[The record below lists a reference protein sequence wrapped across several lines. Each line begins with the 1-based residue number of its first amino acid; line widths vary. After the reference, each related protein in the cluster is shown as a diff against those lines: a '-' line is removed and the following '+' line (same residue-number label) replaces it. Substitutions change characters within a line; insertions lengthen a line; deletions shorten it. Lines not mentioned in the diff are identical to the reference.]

1 MIFYFFS
8 VLWNKIQKIFCEL
21 ELIKFYI
28 YFIELFSSILFL
40 IIDYFIHIS
49 NFFNLKNKKIINHT
63 FILLC
68 YYLKYNFFIMSFKV
82 ENELLGRIKEVEKT
96 LNFNFEKS
104 LLAVNNKIKEL
115 ITKVDSMSEK
125 VETLDKNF
133 NEIKVKGDKIDEF
146 IVFKNKSL
154 DQLTSHEI
162 RINQLIADTSFMKT
176 KYDKMFI
183 DNFTVPGFVGEF
195 CKYKT
200 IRDYIESNIKE
211 MSLINS
217 FKEQSLVDIKNYGSK
232 IENLIKQFTGS
243 LDNFS
248 DRQKETLNN
257 AKREIYKKVNDE
269 INKIDNKFEDVKIY
283 NTNEAKKLSEKTDDL
298 IKVTKETIDFRDR
311 LKNYFEQNL
320 DEITSDFDEI
330 RLNVSDLNDEYNTVK
345 DKFQEIIAF
354 VREFNQR
361 KYTNKKEEPTKKLRS
376 FQRQKTVNLKN
387 RKVDFIANDI
397 NIEKNEDKKSTKNL
411 TIVVE
416 KLEKET
422 PLKKKKVGIN
432 QKIEIHETIEKPIEE
447 KIKEER
453 EKNIEIEKASENNIF
468 KKEDDEEE
476 EEEIIKE
483 PEIKIESIIKKEKE
497 KEIIREKEEIKEK
510 EKIKEEKKI
519 KKEKIKEEEKIKKEK
534 IKEDEKI
541 KKEKIK
547 EEEKINKEKIKEEE
561 KINKEKIKERKIES
575 IIKRGNE
582 KENKTIEKTVE
593 RETQVPDRFL
603 TEPNKE
609 FSSDEEDYSPIILP
623 KYLSKKKITI
633 RKKKEHLLQ
642 QENNTVNVERK
653 HNSEISPL
661 NSIINNKK
669 NIIEFEKGSY
679 DSERELSKKEFEE
692 LQLKKHIVNL
702 RLKGK
707 GDKTFGTTVF
717 KDFNKYMSKTNS
729 YFYKNNNNELP
740 IKKKRDSIDCGKMKL
755 KKRKK
760 VIHVSD
766 IFNNKA
772 NIINRKIE
780 EIYELFE
787 KNKY

>member
-1 MIFYFFS
+1 
-8 VLWNKIQKIFCEL
+8 
-21 ELIKFYI
+21 
-28 YFIELFSSILFL
+28 
-40 IIDYFIHIS
+40 
-49 NFFNLKNKKIINHT
+49 
-63 FILLC
+63 
-68 YYLKYNFFIMSFKV
+68 MSFKV

-298 IKVTKETIDFRDR
+298 IKVTKETTDFRDR

-330 RLNVSDLNDEYNTVK
+330 RLNVSDLNDEYNSVK
-345 DKFQEIIAF
+345 DKFQEIVSF

-361 KYTNKKEEPTKKLRS
+361 KYTNKKEESIKKLRS

-387 RKVDFIANDI
+387 RKVDFIANDF
-397 NIEKNEDKKSTKNL
+397 NIEKNEAKKSTKNL

-453 EKNIEIEKASENNIF
+453 KENIEKEKAYENNIF
-468 KKEDDEEE
+468 KKEDDEE

-497 KEIIREKEEIKEK
+497 KDLRREKEEIKEK
-510 EKIKEEKKI
+510 EKLKKEKKI
-519 KKEKIKEEEKIKKEK
+519 N
-534 IKEDEKI
+534 
-541 KKEKIK
+541 KEKIK
-547 EEEKINKEKIKEEE
+547 EEEKINKEKIKEAE

-623 KYLSKKKITI
+623 KYLSKKKLTI
-633 RKKKEHLLQ
+633 RKKKEQLLSQ
-642 QENNTVNVERK
+642 DNNTVNVERK
-653 HNSEISPL
+653 YNSEISPL
-661 NSIINNKK
+661 NTIINNKK
-669 NIIEFEKGSY
+669 NKIEFEKGSY

-692 LQLKKHIVNL
+692 LQLKKNIVNL
-702 RLKGK
+702 RLNGK

-740 IKKKRDSIDCGKMKL
+740 IKKKRDSIDCGNIKL

-760 VIHVSD
+760 VIHVSE
-766 IFNNKA
+766 ILNNKA

>member
-1 MIFYFFS
+1 MNVINIFIMIFYFFS

-534 IKEDEKI
+534 IKE
-541 KKEKIK
+541 
-547 EEEKINKEKIKEEE
+547 EEKINKEKIKEEE

>member
-1 MIFYFFS
+1 
-8 VLWNKIQKIFCEL
+8 
-21 ELIKFYI
+21 
-28 YFIELFSSILFL
+28 
-40 IIDYFIHIS
+40 
-49 NFFNLKNKKIINHT
+49 
-63 FILLC
+63 
-68 YYLKYNFFIMSFKV
+68 MSFKV

-125 VETLDKNF
+125 VETLDNNF

-200 IRDYIESNIKE
+200 IRDYIENNIKE
-211 MSLINS
+211 MSLINL

-298 IKVTKETIDFRDR
+298 IKVTKETTDFRDR

-330 RLNVSDLNDEYNTVK
+330 RLNVSDLNDEYNSVK
-345 DKFQEIIAF
+345 DKFQEIVSF

-361 KYTNKKEEPTKKLRS
+361 KYTNKKEESIKKLRS

-387 RKVDFIANDI
+387 RKVDFIANDF
-397 NIEKNEDKKSTKNL
+397 NIEKNEAKKSTKNL
-411 TIVVE
+411 ITVVE

-422 PLKKKKVGIN
+422 PLKKKKVEIN

-453 EKNIEIEKASENNIF
+453 KENIEKEKAYENNIF
-468 KKEDDEEE
+468 KKEDDEE

-510 EKIKEEKKI
+510 EKLKKEKKI
-519 KKEKIKEEEKIKKEK
+519 N
-534 IKEDEKI
+534 
-541 KKEKIK
+541 KEKIK
-547 EEEKINKEKIKEEE
+547 EEEKINKEKIKEAE

-623 KYLSKKKITI
+623 KYLSKKKLTI
-633 RKKKEHLLQ
+633 RKKKEQLLSQ
-642 QENNTVNVERK
+642 DNNTVNVERK

-661 NSIINNKK
+661 NSIVNNKK
-669 NIIEFEKGSY
+669 NVIEFEKGSY
-679 DSERELSKKEFEE
+679 DSEKELSKKEFEE

-740 IKKKRDSIDCGKMKL
+740 IKKKRDSIDCGKIKL

-760 VIHVSD
+760 VIHVSE
-766 IFNNKA
+766 ILNNKA

>member
-115 ITKVDSMSEK
+115 TTKVDSMSEK
-125 VETLDKNF
+125 VETLDNNF

-534 IKEDEKI
+534 IKE
-541 KKEKIK
+541 
-547 EEEKINKEKIKEEE
+547 EEKINKEKIKEEE

>member
-125 VETLDKNF
+125 VETLDNNF

-432 QKIEIHETIEKPIEE
+432 QKIEIHETI
-447 KIKEER
+447 
-453 EKNIEIEKASENNIF
+453 KN
-468 KKEDDEEE
+468 
-476 EEEIIKE
+476 
-483 PEIKIESIIKKEKE
+483 
-497 KEIIREKEEIKEK
+497 
-510 EKIKEEKKI
+510 
-519 KKEKIKEEEKIKKEK
+519 
-534 IKEDEKI
+534 
-541 KKEKIK
+541 
-547 EEEKINKEKIKEEE
+547 
-561 KINKEKIKERKIES
+561 
-575 IIKRGNE
+575 
-582 KENKTIEKTVE
+582 
-593 RETQVPDRFL
+593 Q
-603 TEPNKE
+603 
-609 FSSDEEDYSPIILP
+609 
-623 KYLSKKKITI
+623 
-633 RKKKEHLLQ
+633 
-642 QENNTVNVERK
+642 
-653 HNSEISPL
+653 
-661 NSIINNKK
+661 
-669 NIIEFEKGSY
+669 
-679 DSERELSKKEFEE
+679 
-692 LQLKKHIVNL
+692 
-702 RLKGK
+702 
-707 GDKTFGTTVF
+707 
-717 KDFNKYMSKTNS
+717 
-729 YFYKNNNNELP
+729 
-740 IKKKRDSIDCGKMKL
+740 
-755 KKRKK
+755 
-760 VIHVSD
+760 
-766 IFNNKA
+766 
-772 NIINRKIE
+772 
-780 EIYELFE
+780 
-787 KNKY
+787 

>member
-1 MIFYFFS
+1 
-8 VLWNKIQKIFCEL
+8 
-21 ELIKFYI
+21 
-28 YFIELFSSILFL
+28 
-40 IIDYFIHIS
+40 
-49 NFFNLKNKKIINHT
+49 
-63 FILLC
+63 
-68 YYLKYNFFIMSFKV
+68 MSFKV

-125 VETLDKNF
+125 VETLDNNF

-217 FKEQSLVDIKNYGSK
+217 FKEQSVVDIKNYGSK

-330 RLNVSDLNDEYNTVK
+330 RLNVSDLNDEYNTIK

-361 KYTNKKEEPTKKLRS
+361 KYTRKEESIKKLRS

-397 NIEKNEDKKSTKNL
+397 NNEKNEKSTKNL

-453 EKNIEIEKASENNIF
+453 EENIEIEKASENNIF

-483 PEIKIESIIKKEKE
+483 ENKKINEEE
-497 KEIIREKEEIKEK
+497 EERNKEEEDKKVNEEEEEKIKEK
-510 EKIKEEKKI
+510 EEKRKKEEEEERNKEEEDKKINEEEEDKKVNEEEEEIIKDEEVKKINEEEDERNKEEDKKINEEEEEERNKEEEDKKVNEEEEEKKRNINNKKIEGKRGTNKVKNNITKNMIKNIDDKFKKKNNINKKKNKLKMSESESSKKSEIEDENLNNIKINLKDLIDKKYKKKFDKYIKNLKDELGGEKNNNENYNFNNLKKKHIEFLELLRKNINKLKLYEKAGNLNKAKNDLIRKIDDMKRKHDNVSNCKIEFFEIYYDLKKKKEEKEKKI
-519 KKEKIKEEEKIKKEK
+519 KKIEKIIDKEGIFK
-534 IKEDEKI
+534 
-541 KKEKIK
+541 
-547 EEEKINKEKIKEEE
+547 
-561 KINKEKIKERKIES
+561 
-575 IIKRGNE
+575 
-582 KENKTIEKTVE
+582 
-593 RETQVPDRFL
+593 
-603 TEPNKE
+603 
-609 FSSDEEDYSPIILP
+609 SDELKLRNKMIIGFLCMCL
-623 KYLSKKKITI
+623 YLFF
-633 RKKKEHLLQ
+633 LQ
-642 QENNTVNVERK
+642 
-653 HNSEISPL
+653 
-661 NSIINNKK
+661 
-669 NIIEFEKGSY
+669 
-679 DSERELSKKEFEE
+679 
-692 LQLKKHIVNL
+692 
-702 RLKGK
+702 
-707 GDKTFGTTVF
+707 
-717 KDFNKYMSKTNS
+717 
-729 YFYKNNNNELP
+729 
-740 IKKKRDSIDCGKMKL
+740 
-755 KKRKK
+755 
-760 VIHVSD
+760 
-766 IFNNKA
+766 
-772 NIINRKIE
+772 
-780 EIYELFE
+780 
-787 KNKY
+787 

>member
-125 VETLDKNF
+125 VETLDNNF

-497 KEIIREKEEIKEK
+497 KEII
-510 EKIKEEKKI
+510 
-519 KKEKIKEEEKIKKEK
+519 KKEKKKEE
-534 IKEDEKI
+534 EKI

>member
-125 VETLDKNF
+125 VETLDNNF

-345 DKFQEIIAF
+345 DKFQEIVSF

-541 KKEKIK
+541 K
-547 EEEKINKEKIKEEE
+547 KEKIKEEE

-760 VIHVSD
+760 VIHVSE

>member
-519 KKEKIKEEEKIKKEK
+519 KKEKIKEEEKI
-534 IKEDEKI
+534 
-541 KKEKIK
+541 
-547 EEEKINKEKIKEEE
+547 NKEKIKEEE

>member
-1 MIFYFFS
+1 MNVINIFIMIFYFFS

-519 KKEKIKEEEKIKKEK
+519 KKEKIKEEEKI
-534 IKEDEKI
+534 
-541 KKEKIK
+541 
-547 EEEKINKEKIKEEE
+547 
-561 KINKEKIKERKIES
+561 NKEKIKERKIES

-692 LQLKKHIVNL
+692 LQLKKNIVNL
-702 RLKGK
+702 RLNGK

-740 IKKKRDSIDCGKMKL
+740 IKKKRDSIDCGKIKL

-760 VIHVSD
+760 VIHVSE
-766 IFNNKA
+766 ILNNKA